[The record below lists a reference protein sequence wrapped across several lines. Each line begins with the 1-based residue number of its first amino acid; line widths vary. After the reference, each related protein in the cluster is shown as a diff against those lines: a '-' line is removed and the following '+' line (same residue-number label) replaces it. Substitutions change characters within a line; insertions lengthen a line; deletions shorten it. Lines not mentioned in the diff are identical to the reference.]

1 MNNMLTL
8 DEVKK
13 YLEIEQQE
21 IEKFIRDGMLHAYK
35 IGGVYIRFRKEE
47 VLSLKY
53 DVLLSKKK
61 VLQPISWGQRLWD
74 FWRFNNF
81 YIISILVIAVLV
93 YWFLHTNVS
102 SL

>member
-8 DEVKK
+8 DEVKN
-13 YLEIEQQE
+13 YLEVEQQVL
-21 IEKFIRDGMLHAYK
+21 EKYIQDGILHAYK

-53 DVLLSKKK
+53 DVLLKQKKNGPS
-61 VLQPISWGQRLWD
+61 VSLGQKLWN

-81 YIISILVIAVLV
+81 YLVSVLVIAVLI
-93 YWFLHTNVS
+93 YWFLRTAVTT
-102 SL
+102 

>member
-8 DEVKK
+8 DEVKN
-13 YLEIEQQE
+13 YLEVEQQVL
-21 IEKFIRDGMLHAYK
+21 EKYIQDGVLHAYK

-53 DVLLSKKK
+53 DVLLKQKKNGPS
-61 VLQPISWGQRLWD
+61 VSLGQKLWN

-81 YIISILVIAVLV
+81 YLVSVLVIAVLI
-93 YWFLHTNVS
+93 YWFLRTAVTT
-102 SL
+102 

>member
-8 DEVKK
+8 DEVRN
-13 YLEIEQQE
+13 YLEVEQQE

-47 VLSLKY
+47 VLHLKY
-53 DVLLSKKK
+53 DVLLKKKK
-61 VLQPISWGQRLWD
+61 VFQSISFGQRLWD

-81 YIISILVIAVLV
+81 YIISLLAIIALA
-93 YWFLHTNVS
+93 YWFLRTTAS
-102 SL
+102 S

>member
-8 DEVKK
+8 DEVKN
-13 YLEIEQQE
+13 YLEVEQQVL
-21 IEKFIRDGMLHAYK
+21 EKYIQDGVLHAYK

-53 DVLLSKKK
+53 DVLLKQKKNGPS
-61 VLQPISWGQRLWD
+61 VSFGQKLWN

-81 YIISILVIAVLV
+81 YLISVLIIAVLI
-93 YWFLHTNVS
+93 YWFLRTAAAT
-102 SL
+102 

>member
-8 DEVKK
+8 DEVRN
-13 YLEIEQQE
+13 YLEVEQQE

-53 DVLLSKKK
+53 DVLLKKK
-61 VLQPISWGQRLWD
+61 KDPHTVSFGQKTWD

-81 YIISILVIAVLV
+81 YILSTLVIAALA
-93 YWFLHTNVS
+93 YWFLHSNVS
-102 SL
+102 SS